1 MKREMLKGLLKQL
14 HDGLQHAEEVDAEM
28 KQMLQ
33 SLNGDIEK
41 VLAAKEAP
49 DDPVFAALSDKSKE
63 IYARFA
69 VQHPKLEP
77 ALRELGSMLEK
88 IGV

>member
-1 MKREMLKGLLKQL
+1 MKRETLKGLLQQL
-14 HDGLQHAEEVDAEM
+14 HDGLQHTEEVDAEM

-41 VLAAKEAP
+41 ILAEKEAP
-49 DDPVFAALSDKSKE
+49 DDPVFAALSDKTKE

-77 ALRELGSMLEK
+77 VLRELRLMLEQ